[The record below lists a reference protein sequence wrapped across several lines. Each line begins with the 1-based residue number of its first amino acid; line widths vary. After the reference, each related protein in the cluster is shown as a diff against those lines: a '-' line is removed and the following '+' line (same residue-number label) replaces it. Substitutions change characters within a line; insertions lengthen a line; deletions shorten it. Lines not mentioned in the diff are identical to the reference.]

1 MPTQATLTGDEDEV
15 DPELDY
21 SDVIG
26 RAMKAVEAMSEA
38 LEKEQNFSRVGVP
51 AVAAQKMLNAYS
63 QAYVVAV
70 MEAGRLMPSVLNEL
84 AKFVKVHDYYLS
96 DLDLEI
102 AKVWAASKRSS
113 KTEVGFYFQLNA
125 EEISHRIEKI
135 YEKTGTRSR
144 IELFYA
150 LKLKGLLD

>member
-1 MPTQATLTGDEDEV
+1 MKTGNDDDD

-26 RAMKAVEAMSEA
+26 KAMKAVEAMQEA
-38 LEKEQNFSRVGVP
+38 LEKEQNFSRAGVP
-51 AVAAQKMLNAYS
+51 AIAAQKMLTAYS

-70 MEAGRLMPSVLNEL
+70 MEAGRLMPSVLDEL
-84 AKFVKVHDYYLS
+84 AKFVKVHEFYLS
-96 DLDLEI
+96 DLDLDI
-102 AKVWAASKRSS
+102 ARVWAGSKRSS
-113 KTEVGFYFQLNA
+113 KTEVGFYFNMDVDT
-125 EEISHRIEKI
+125 INHRIEKI

-150 LKLKGLLD
+150 LKLKGMLD